1 MITVILTRFKTL
13 HKPEPLPSLMGTEG
27 EAREF
32 FKGMW
37 HGIAL
42 GGVMGVA
49 ACVVAAS
56 IVGLR

>member
-1 MITVILTRFKTL
+1 MITVITTRFKRL
-13 HKPEPLPSLMGTEG
+13 RKPEPLPAVMGTEG

-42 GGVMGVA
+42 GAVMGASAVVVLVSVMGV
-49 ACVVAAS
+49 
-56 IVGLR
+56 R